1 MQSPKPH
8 REERPWG
15 QELWVSGDKPSMVKV
30 LTVNPE
36 QSLSL
41 QYHHNRD
48 EFWHV
53 LSGNGTATVGDGKMP
68 LNPGDDQFIP
78 RETRHRLETGDSS
91 LVILELAFGDFDQ
104 NDIVRMEDRYG
115 RTTEKPL

>member
-1 MQSPKPH
+1 
-8 REERPWG
+8 
-15 QELWVSGDKPSMVKV
+15 MVKV

>member
-30 LTVNPE
+30 LTVNPR

-41 QYHHNRD
+41 QYHRHRD

-53 LSGNGTATVGDGKMP
+53 LSGNGIAIIGDKKIP
-68 LNPGDDQFIP
+68 LRSGDDHFVP
-78 RETRHRLETGDSS
+78 RETKHRLETGDSS

-104 NDIVRMEDRYG
+104 NDIVRLEDKYG
-115 RTTEKPL
+115 RTVK